1 MSKKGLNFIY
11 YKTNKIKSLKK
22 HVNLDHAYGIVA
34 KTFEKK
40 VKNFMR
46 GTKQRQLTRKKM
58 AKCVK

>member
-1 MSKKGLNFIY
+1 M
-11 YKTNKIKSLKK
+11 NKITFLKK
-22 HVNLDHAYGIVA
+22 HVNLDHAYAIVV

-40 VKNFMR
+40 VNNFMR